1 MIGKSRDGHGGNM
14 KVCVTAIPDFDSGLN
29 FHPLVF
35 LVLAVEAEKHVR
47 KPFSWPKTTFGG
59 HFRVFGPPPTF
70 SYSDSGDS
78 VIVLS

>member
-1 MIGKSRDGHGGNM
+1 M

-47 KPFSWPKTTFGG
+47 KPFSWPKAIF
-59 HFRVFGPPPTF
+59 
-70 SYSDSGDS
+70 
-78 VIVLS
+78 IVYTMMVWYTMVC